1 MSKTAIQA
9 NRLVKRFASTVAVN
23 HLDLTIP
30 TGALFGL
37 LGINGAGKTTFMRMV
52 MGHLH
57 PSGGDLTVLGVNPRL
72 SSEATRARVA
82 YVSENMNLP
91 GHMTP
96 EKAVAFNASIY
107 AQWDGSLAHRLLDDF
122 DLRGKG
128 PFKTLSKG
136 QKRKICILLAICQNA
151 DLLVM
156 DEPAAGLDVVSRR
169 EFLDQMLEI
178 ACRPGRTIL
187 ISSHLLSDLER
198 VVDRLAIIHQGRTRV
213 TGNLEDLKA
222 GVRKIHLRT
231 ALSEAQLQET
241 FELARFEHASPDETL
256 ATVTNFSQDRM
267 SQLKA
272 RHAEAHDASVIAL
285 NLEDI
290 FVELVGPSSIQEK
303 TSQESQS

>member
-1 MSKTAIQA
+1 RI
-9 NRLVKRFASTVAVN
+9 
-23 HLDLTIP
+23 
-30 TGALFGL
+30 
-37 LGINGAGKTTFMRMV
+37 
-52 MGHLH
+52 
-57 PSGGDLTVLGVNPRL
+57 
-72 SSEATRARVA
+72 A

-96 EKAVAFNASIY
+96 EKAVAFNASVY
-107 AQWDGSLAHRLLDDF
+107 AQWDGALANRLFDDF

-198 VVDRLAIIHQGRTRV
+198 VVDRLAIIHQGRNLV
-213 TGNLEDLKA
+213 TGHLEDLKA
-222 GVRKIHLRT
+222 GVKKIHLRT
-231 ALSEAQLQET
+231 ALSETQLQET
-241 FELARFEHASPDETL
+241 FELARFEHPAPKETL
-256 ATVTNFSQDRM
+256 ATVTNFSEDRM
-267 SQLKA
+267 AKLKA
-272 RHAEAHDASVIAL
+272 RHAQAHDAHVMAL

-290 FVELVGPSSIQEK
+290 FVELVGPGATRETTI
-303 TSQESQS
+303 QESQS